1 MEVGLVDTS
10 ALGALFWLLAIA
22 LSTPG
27 PNALTCFGHSGLYGS
42 RSNVKLIAGM
52 LIGIFIMEL
61 IIGLSI
67 EALKDNTTAMT
78 ALHWI
83 GMMFLAFMIIG
94 LFRFDPSSVTVK
106 DIDAVLGL
114 KTGVLMQF
122 FNGKEWAFIIIIMSR
137 FIQPFG
143 GGITGILVIASITLS
158 VCFAA
163 MSAWTLIGARLE
175 STFRDQGKGKNIFRV
190 CGILLSLL
198 LIGFLIQ
205 GPSNL

>member
-1 MEVGLVDTS
+1 
-10 ALGALFWLLAIA
+10 
-22 LSTPG
+22 
-27 PNALTCFGHSGLYGS
+27 
-42 RSNVKLIAGM
+42 
-52 LIGIFIMEL
+52 
-61 IIGLSI
+61 
-67 EALKDNTTAMT
+67 MT

-83 GMMFLAFMIIG
+83 GMMFLAIMIIG
-94 LFRFDPSSVTVK
+94 MFRFDPSSVTVK